1 MIDKKLKILYIN
13 AMGPTERN
21 PQGGIFV
28 THRIKAL
35 TELGVQ
41 VIPVSFGLEY
51 SRLVNKIL
59 TLKNISLIG
68 RYISKQ
74 SGVNYEVITAK
85 INIIDMVLQKIIPD
99 IFQNKIF
106 KALERKFNQE
116 KEIDLIHVHWFWPA
130 ALGVEK
136 YSEKYNIP
144 YVITCHGSEIN
155 ITMENC
161 QIRDTMIDVLEKA
174 VKVEFISY
182 ALLNKARQ
190 LGYSGKNAVVI
201 YNGIDTNTFTTAHT
215 DNNKKT
221 VGFVGNLIP
230 VKGADRLP
238 YIFNEIYERVK
249 GNIEFVV
256 VGQGDLFERLQK
268 ETCTLPVR
276 FTGQLGSEDLARE
289 YSFMD
294 ILVVPS
300 RSEGYSCAIKE
311 AQACGVTP
319 IGNNVGGIK
328 EAIGGFGILID
339 AESEQELIEQFAIE
353 AVKCLN
359 KKTSFDTEQMIRQ
372 ARKCSW
378 DCRQKESLDL
388 YKTIIHS

>member
-41 VIPVSFGLEY
+41 VIPVSFGLDY

-59 TLKNISLIG
+59 TLKNISLPSK
-68 RYISKQ
+68 YISKQ

-85 INIIDMVLQKIIPD
+85 INIIDMIFQKIIPD

-106 KALERKFNQE
+106 NALEKKFNQ
-116 KEIDLIHVHWFWPA
+116 KKAIDLIHVHWFWPV
-130 ALGVEK
+130 ALGVKK

-161 QIRDTMIDVLEKA
+161 HLRDTMIDVLENA
-174 VKVEFISY
+174 AKVEFISC

-201 YNGIDTNTFTTAHT
+201 YNGIDTNTFTITHAG
-215 DNNKKT
+215 NNKQT

-238 YIFNEIYERVK
+238 YIFDKIYKRFK
-249 GNIEFVV
+249 GDIEFVV
-256 VGQGDLFERLQK
+256 VGQGDLFEKLQK
-268 ETCTLPVR
+268 EMCTLPVR
-276 FTGQLGSEDLARE
+276 FTGQLGPEDLARV

-328 EAIGGFGILID
+328 EAIGKYGVLID
-339 AESEQELIEQFAIE
+339 ADSEEQIIEQFANE
-353 AVKCLN
+353 TVKCLN
-359 KKTSFDTEQMIRQ
+359 KTVSFDTEQMIRQ

-378 DCRQKESLDL
+378 NCRQQESLDL
-388 YKTIIHS
+388 YTSIIQP